1 MSLNIKE
8 KIKTLKSIKEN
19 KHLVAGFILIVC
31 VSIYYNHVEKP
42 DLVVKNN
49 DQIFAD
55 TILPKGFIL
64 FPIRLENIE
73 AIQGVI
79 HQFGIIDVYTA
90 NQPGRPS
97 KKVLSKIKI
106 LQAPYNP
113 NEYALLLAESLSS
126 KMMAEVGPF
135 LGVIQNRS
143 VSTDI
148 SEAKPKTESKNIHI
162 EYQQGI

>member
-1 MSLNIKE
+1 MNLDIKE
-8 KIKTLKSIKEN
+8 KIKSLKSIKEN

-31 VSIYYNHVEKP
+31 VSIYYNHIEKP
-42 DLVVKNN
+42 EPIVKNN

-90 NQPGRPS
+90 TQPGRPS
-97 KKVLSKIKI
+97 KKVLSKVKI

-143 VSTDI
+143 LSTDI
-148 SEAKPKTESKNIHI
+148 SEAKPKAESKNIHI

>member
-1 MSLNIKE
+1 MNFDIKNKIKSLN
-8 KIKTLKSIKEN
+8 SIKEN

-31 VSIYYNHVEKP
+31 VSIFYHHQEKP
-42 DLVVKNN
+42 ELTPKMSEE
-49 DQIFAD
+49 ILAD

-90 NQPGRPS
+90 TQPGRPS
-97 KKVLSKIKI
+97 KKVLSKVKI

-126 KMMAEVGPF
+126 QMMSEVGPF

-143 VSTDI
+143 VSTDVT
-148 SEAKPKTESKNIHI
+148 EAKSKMKSKNINI
-162 EYQQGI
+162 EYQQGL

>member
-1 MSLNIKE
+1 MSLDIKE
-8 KIKTLKSIKEN
+8 KIKSLKSIKEN

-31 VSIYYNHVEKP
+31 VSIYYNHIEKP

-55 TILPKGFIL
+55 TILPKGYIL

-97 KKVLSKIKI
+97 KKVLSKVKI

-126 KMMAEVGPF
+126 KMMTEVGPF

-148 SEAKPKTESKNIHI
+148 TEAKPKIESKNIHI